1 MKYMK
6 RTAFVFIISIF
17 VSITGLSG
25 QSPSVMPVISKQD
38 IGDAVIKDTRRFS
51 NESLFGYID
60 GGAELF
66 LEYGF
71 DSLVVTGISYKGNDI
86 RAEIYRMS
94 DPDAAFGIYSVSH
107 FRCTNTTDLT
117 MFYCSSAFQAQFC
130 KGLFY
135 VSIINSNGTAE
146 EQKFSADLASLLI
159 SRINGPS
166 FNANTFFTDD
176 LSEQTIKSAVLVRG
190 SLGLFNGAYGLTREL
205 EDFQGYTALIIKGE
219 ETQIAVRFN
228 SVELMKNF
236 IQKEQ
241 LDADALRRGEEV
253 TDMYGGRVSMICEQ
267 SLLLKV
273 K

>member
-1 MKYMK
+1 M
-6 RTAFVFIISIF
+6 RTAFAFIISLLASF
-17 VSITGLSG
+17 TALSG
-25 QSPSVMPVISKQD
+25 QSASLMPVISKQD

-71 DSLVVTGISYKGNDI
+71 DSLVVTEISYRGNDI
-86 RAEIYRMS
+86 KAEIYRMS

-107 FRCTNTTDLT
+107 FKCTNTTDLT
-117 MFYCSSAFQAQFC
+117 MFYCSSSFQTQFS

-135 VSIINSNGTAE
+135 VNIINSNGTMD
-146 EQKFSADLASLLI
+146 EQKFSTDLATLLI

-176 LSEQTIKSAVLVRG
+176 LSEQTIKSAILVRG
-190 SLGLFNGAYGLTREL
+190 SLGLFNGAYGLTKEL
-205 EDFQGYTALIIKGE
+205 EDFQGYTALILKGD
-219 ETQIAVRFN
+219 ETEIAVRFN
-228 SVELMKNF
+228 SVELMKRF
-236 IQKEQ
+236 VQKEQ
-241 LDADALRRGEEV
+241 LDPDALKRGEEV
-253 TDMYGGRVSMICEQ
+253 TDMYGSKVSMICEQ